1 VAAPVPEVPK
11 NPRKSS
17 RQVVDA
23 ALKAAAV

>member
-17 RQVVDA
+17 RQAVDV
-23 ALKAAAV
+23 ALRVAAV